1 MQAEIKTENGVMMA
15 RPVKCDPWMR
25 LPTKIR
31 IAESIPIRIAQWIN
45 PEQMSAWWVLDRLV
59 MSMLYTDTSTEGE
72 FRSLE
77 DGDSEPVW
85 VRWDHPVLLHC
96 PNIKH
101 SPDIIYLLNE
111 HGEVLSGSNIH
122 GSRNLCLGEYFNYL
136 STHPVELLISNEA
149 NNDLNWR
156 GRALLGEWHST
167 HFQIETWPPIQ
178 SSEHQVPPP
187 VAENFSAWSRP

>member
-31 IAESIPIRIAQWIN
+31 IAEGIPIRIAQWIN

-59 MSMLYTDTSTEGE
+59 MSMLYSDDSPEGE
-72 FRSLE
+72 FSSLGD
-77 DGDSEPVW
+77 DGSESRW
-85 VRWDHPVLLHC
+85 VRWDHPVLLYC
-96 PNIKH
+96 PDIKH
-101 SPDIIYLLNE
+101 SPDSIYLLNE
-111 HGEVLSGSNIH
+111 NGEALSGSNIYA
-122 GSRNLCLGEYFNYL
+122 SRRLCLGEYFNHL

-149 NNDLNWR
+149 NDDLGWQ
-156 GRALLGEWHST
+156 GEALLGEWHST
-167 HFQIETWPPIQ
+167 HFQIETWPRIQ
-178 SSEHQVPPP
+178 SREYQVPPP